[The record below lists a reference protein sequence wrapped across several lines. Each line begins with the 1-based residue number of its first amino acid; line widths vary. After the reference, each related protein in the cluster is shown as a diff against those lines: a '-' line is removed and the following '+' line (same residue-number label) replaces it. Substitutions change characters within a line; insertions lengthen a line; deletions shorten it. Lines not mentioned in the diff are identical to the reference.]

1 MIGGLAPEVRRHD
14 CVMRRASGG
23 TENGNGRG
31 RYPYDE
37 RKGNK
42 EYDNTHERNWRDKG
56 DGVVDIPSQQRE
68 GWNHVNVIPMIKGT
82 GKGHALPINDL
93 QDTGHSYH
101 HVNTPDRKETA
112 DLIHSILKK

>member
-1 MIGGLAPEVRRHD
+1 MYNPHD
-14 CVMRRASGG
+14 G
-23 TENGNGRG
+23 
-31 RYPYDE
+31 

-56 DGVVDIPSQQRE
+56 DGVVDIPSRQGE